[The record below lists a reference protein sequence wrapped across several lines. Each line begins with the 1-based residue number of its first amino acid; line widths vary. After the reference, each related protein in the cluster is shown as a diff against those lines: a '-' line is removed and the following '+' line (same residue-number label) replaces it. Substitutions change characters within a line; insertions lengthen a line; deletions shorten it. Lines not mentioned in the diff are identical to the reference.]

1 MKNKKTSK
9 QTKPV
14 NVALKTF
21 QTGTFIYSD
30 RYY

>member
-1 MKNKKTSK
+1 MKNKKENK

-21 QTGTFIYSD
+21 STSTLDKID
-30 RYY
+30 